1 MIAEIAALVSTY
13 GGLAVIAA
21 VLLLIAASVLEVS
34 KIKVNPWSSLGQAI
48 GKRINGQVLQELE
61 TVKANQAA
69 NQQKLDEHIKADD
82 EREADGWRASILH
95 FNLELI
101 RNTRHTR
108 EDFVEI
114 LLVIDKYQA
123 YCRNHKD
130 YSNNRAVHAIA
141 NIGRVYDERLEKH
154 DFEKE

>member
-21 VLLLIAASVLEVS
+21 VLLVIAASVLEVS

-48 GKRINGQVLQELE
+48 GKRINGQVLKELE

-123 YCRNHKD
+123 YCRDHKD

>member
-13 GGLAVIAA
+13 GGLAVCAA
-21 VLLLIAASVLEVS
+21 VLLVIAASVLEVS

-69 NQQKLDEHIKADD
+69 NQKKLDEHIKADD
-82 EREADGWRASILH
+82 EREADGWRAAILH

-123 YCRNHKD
+123 YCRDHKD

>member
-13 GGLAVIAA
+13 GGLAVIVA
-21 VLLLIAASVLEVS
+21 VLLVIAASVLEVS

-48 GKRINGQVLQELE
+48 GKRINGQVLKELE

>member
-13 GGLAVIAA
+13 GGLAVIAT

-48 GKRINGQVLQELE
+48 GKRINGQVLKELE

-123 YCRNHKD
+123 YCRDHKD

>member
-13 GGLAVIAA
+13 GGLAVIVA
-21 VLLLIAASVLEVS
+21 VLLVIAASVLEVS

-61 TVKANQAA
+61 TVKANQRETKE
-69 NQQKLDEHIKADD
+69 KLDAHIKTDD

-101 RNTRHTR
+101 RGIRHTR
-108 EDFVEI
+108 EDFIEI
-114 LLVIDKYQA
+114 FLIIDKYEG
-123 YCRNHKD
+123 YCRDHPD
-130 YSNNRAVHAIA
+130 YPNNRAVHAIA
-141 NIGRVYDERLEKH
+141 NIGQVYDERLKKH
-154 DFEKE
+154 DFVKE

>member
-1 MIAEIAALVSTY
+1 MLAEIAALVSTY
-13 GGLAVIAA
+13 GGLSVIAA
-21 VLLLIAASVLEVS
+21 VLLVIAASVLEVS

-48 GKRINGQVLQELE
+48 GKRINGQVLKELE

-82 EREADGWRASILH
+82 EREADGWRASIRH

-123 YCRNHKD
+123 YCRDHKD

>member
-1 MIAEIAALVSTY
+1 MIAELAALVSTY
-13 GGLAVIAA
+13 GGLTVIAA
-21 VLLLIAASVLEVS
+21 VLVFIAASVLEVS
-34 KIKVNPWSSLGQAI
+34 KIKVNPWSSLGRAI
-48 GKRINGQVLQELE
+48 GKRINGEVLQEL
-61 TVKANQAA
+61 QALKTDVEST
-69 NQQKLDEHIKADD
+69 QQKLDEHIDADD
-82 EREADGWRASILH
+82 EGKADGWRASILR

-101 RNTRHTR
+101 RGIRHTR

-123 YCRNHKD
+123 YCRDHKD